1 MVKSSW
7 HNIITSPTDKMNHHT
22 NVKVCR
28 WETVERV
35 VNGTFNMQKRWIDSN
50 DLNWDAAQAQLSAQ
64 NMYDRIYKM
73 KFLPPGRGL
82 WAMGSPLT
90 EERKMFAALNNCAFV
105 STETMWDGNP
115 SLPFTFMMDSAMLG

>member
-1 MVKSSW
+1 MTEMNR
-7 HNIITSPTDKMNHHT
+7 HLLIIRP
-22 NVKVCR
+22 CR

-35 VNGTFNMQKRWIDSN
+35 VTGTFNMQKRWIDSN
-50 DLNWDAAQAQLSAQ
+50 ELHWDAAQSQLSAQ

-90 EERKMFAALNNCAFV
+90 EDRKMFAALNNCAFV

-115 SLPFTFMMDSAMLG
+115 ALPFTFMMDAAMLG